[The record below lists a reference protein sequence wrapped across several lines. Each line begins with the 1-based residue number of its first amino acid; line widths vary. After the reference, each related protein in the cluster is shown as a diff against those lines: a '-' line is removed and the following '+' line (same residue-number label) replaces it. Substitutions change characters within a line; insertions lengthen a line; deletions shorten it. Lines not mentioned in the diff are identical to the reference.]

1 VSSAVRRVFVPLG
14 PAALRRLDAEGRL
27 PPPGRG
33 HAVTDRLR
41 EAVPGA
47 DEDDLEYTALCDA
60 ADASVGAGP
69 GWRLVAA
76 ADVAAA
82 GVLASVPDG
91 GRAPSTESLV
101 WLSEPLDLAH
111 VASFHVGEPGA
122 ADDEELSWYDV
133 SELPVILAS
142 LG

>member
-1 VSSAVRRVFVPLG
+1 VSRAVRRVFVPLG
-14 PAALRRLDAEGRL
+14 PASLRRLDAEGRL
-27 PPPGRG
+27 PPPGGG
-33 HAVTDRLR
+33 HAVTARLR

-47 DEDDLEYTALCDA
+47 DEEDLEYTALCDA
-60 ADASVGAGP
+60 ADASVGAGA

-82 GVLASVPDG
+82 AVLAAGRDG
-91 GRAPSTESLV
+91 ACAPSTESLV
-101 WLSEPLDLAH
+101 WLSEPLELAN
-111 VASFHVGEPGA
+111 VASFHLGEPGA

-133 SELPVILAS
+133 SELPVILGS